1 MIAREIKRSLPPG
14 SGTYEADS
22 RMSQIAA
29 RLPTRVMRWIT
40 ISAYRRGVSSS
51 TIIREIVTAAYED
64 SL

>member
-1 MIAREIKRSLPPG
+1 M
-14 SGTYEADS
+14 YEADA
-22 RMSQIAA
+22 RMSQIAV

-40 ISAYRRGVSSS
+40 ISAVRRGVSSS